1 MTSPISRGYPETAVT
16 VLSLPREPS
25 SPVPG
30 KLQNNIYGHHSSHVF
45 IEFTLCSVYCTGWGF
60 RGSLWH
66 IPETVDLC
74 FLGFWQ
80 CLIIVSPIRK
90 PSLLPQGCMLQ
101 AQVLLKRISGD
112 TFTLIWMTGL
122 VNISVKGIFSWSKIS
137 VNIYIFQRMQA
148 FFLFHDIKET
158 ILNPQSN

>member
-45 IEFTLCSVYCTGWGF
+45 IEFTLCSVLHGEVIP
-60 RGSLWH
+60 RLSLTY
-66 IPETVDLC
+66 PETVDLC

-101 AQVLLKRISGD
+101 AQVLLKCISGD